1 MEKFEINYS
10 KKNIPISSK
19 NQYKLMLTSKVEK
32 VLKRMRWKVLE
43 FLGKLDNDSQ
53 KETYGFKSLKC
64 PPAIT
69 ELADFENDM
78 MLMVKN
84 VQFRQICNTFQNKL
98 KSDIDEIK
106 KSDKVFVSADK
117 SRNIYKMEKDQYQK
131 LLTENV
137 TKTYKK
143 SSIQKLNNI
152 NGIAKQIAQK
162 LTLEDRI
169 EVMQEDEAY
178 ITIKDHK
185 DEFPNKITCRL
196 INPSKSSIGRISKHI
211 LDKINSQILLSKK
224 LNQWKDTS
232 DVIEWYKAI
241 DDKQNSSFIQFDIE
255 SFYPSIKKEL
265 FDNAI
270 LFAKTITDISDEE
283 LNIIMESRKTLL
295 FNNEIP
301 WVKKEGNENFDVPMG
316 CYDGAEVCEIVG
328 SYLLNLLCEILDK
341 EQVGLY
347 RDDGLAVVKHLSGPQ
362 IEQKRKNIIK
372 IFKDNGL
379 NITIQANLKVVK
391 FLDVELNLN
400 NGIFRPYRKPDN
412 IPVYINKKSNHP
424 STVLKQLPESIS
436 KRISDISSN
445 EYVYKNSIPTYAEA
459 LKKSGFTGNLT
470 FTPKVTS
477 TTTSNEEKK
486 RKRKIIWFNPPYCM
500 SVKSNIGKTFLSL
513 LRKHFPK
520 GSALN
525 KIFNKNT
532 VKVSYSC
539 MGNIASVISAH
550 NKNILQ
556 PNKNNTWGC
565 NCRVKDNCPLENK
578 CLTPTIVYKATV
590 MNNANDESKF
600 YYGVSETPFKE
611 RFRNH
616 TKEFKHAKYRN
627 STELSK
633 YIWKLKDASI
643 TPLVSWEIAAKVY
656 SKTKID
662 YCKLCL
668 TEKLF
673 IINCFND
680 HRLLNKKSELV
691 NSCRHRNKLLLKQF
705 KDKKRNDTMD

>member
-1 MEKFEINYS
+1 
-10 KKNIPISSK
+10 
-19 NQYKLMLTSKVEK
+19 
-32 VLKRMRWKVLE
+32 
-43 FLGKLDNDSQ
+43 
-53 KETYGFKSLKC
+53 
-64 PPAIT
+64 
-69 ELADFENDM
+69 
-78 MLMVKN
+78 
-84 VQFRQICNTFQNKL
+84 
-98 KSDIDEIK
+98 
-106 KSDKVFVSADK
+106 
-117 SRNIYKMEKDQYQK
+117 MEKDQYQK

-185 DEFPNKITCRL
+185 DEFPNKITCHL
-196 INPSKSSIGRISKHI
+196 INPSKSSIGRISKPI
-211 LDKINSQILLSKK
+211 LDKFNSHILLSRK

-241 DDKQNSSFIQFDIE
+241 DDKQNSSFIQFHIE

-265 FDNAI
+265 FNNTI

-295 FNNEIP
+295 FNNGIP

-362 IEQKRKNIIK
+362 FEQKRKNILK
-372 IFKDNGL
+372 IFRDNGL

-391 FLDVELNLN
+391 FLDAELNLN

-470 FTPKVTS
+470 FTP
-477 TTTSNEEKK
+477 
-486 RKRKIIWFNPPYCM
+486 
-500 SVKSNIGKTFLSL
+500 
-513 LRKHFPK
+513 
-520 GSALN
+520 
-525 KIFNKNT
+525 
-532 VKVSYSC
+532 
-539 MGNIASVISAH
+539 
-550 NKNILQ
+550 
-556 PNKNNTWGC
+556 
-565 NCRVKDNCPLENK
+565 
-578 CLTPTIVYKATV
+578 
-590 MNNANDESKF
+590 
-600 YYGVSETPFKE
+600 
-611 RFRNH
+611 
-616 TKEFKHAKYRN
+616 
-627 STELSK
+627 
-633 YIWKLKDASI
+633 
-643 TPLVSWEIAAKVY
+643 
-656 SKTKID
+656 
-662 YCKLCL
+662 
-668 TEKLF
+668 
-673 IINCFND
+673 
-680 HRLLNKKSELV
+680 
-691 NSCRHRNKLLLKQF
+691 
-705 KDKKRNDTMD
+705 

>member
-1 MEKFEINYS
+1 M
-10 KKNIPISSK
+10 
-19 NQYKLMLTSKVEK
+19 
-32 VLKRMRWKVLE
+32 
-43 FLGKLDNDSQ
+43 
-53 KETYGFKSLKC
+53 
-64 PPAIT
+64 
-69 ELADFENDM
+69 
-78 MLMVKN
+78 
-84 VQFRQICNTFQNKL
+84 
-98 KSDIDEIK
+98 
-106 KSDKVFVSADK
+106 
-117 SRNIYKMEKDQYQK
+117 
-131 LLTENV
+131 
-137 TKTYKK
+137 
-143 SSIQKLNNI
+143 
-152 NGIAKQIAQK
+152 
-162 LTLEDRI
+162 
-169 EVMQEDEAY
+169 
-178 ITIKDHK
+178 
-185 DEFPNKITCRL
+185 
-196 INPSKSSIGRISKHI
+196 
-211 LDKINSQILLSKK
+211 
-224 LNQWKDTS
+224 NQWKDIS

-265 FDNAI
+265 SDNAI
-270 LFAKTITDISDEE
+270 LFAKTVTDISDEE
-283 LNIIMESRKTLL
+283 LNIKMKSRKTLL

-301 WVKKEGNENFDVPMG
+301 WVKKEGNENFNVPMG
-316 CYDGAEVCEIVG
+316 CYDGDEVCEIVG
-328 SYLLNLLCEILDK
+328 SYLLNLLCEIMDK

-391 FLDVELNLN
+391 FLDVELKLN

-459 LKKSGFTGNLT
+459 LKKSGFTENLT

-486 RKRKIIWFNPPYCM
+486 CKRKIIWFNPTYCM

-539 MGNIASVISAH
+539 MGNIASVITAH

-556 PNKNNTWGC
+556 PNKNNT
-565 NCRVKDNCPLENK
+565 
-578 CLTPTIVYKATV
+578 
-590 MNNANDESKF
+590 
-600 YYGVSETPFKE
+600 
-611 RFRNH
+611 
-616 TKEFKHAKYRN
+616 
-627 STELSK
+627 
-633 YIWKLKDASI
+633 
-643 TPLVSWEIAAKVY
+643 
-656 SKTKID
+656 
-662 YCKLCL
+662 
-668 TEKLF
+668 
-673 IINCFND
+673 
-680 HRLLNKKSELV
+680 
-691 NSCRHRNKLLLKQF
+691 
-705 KDKKRNDTMD
+705 